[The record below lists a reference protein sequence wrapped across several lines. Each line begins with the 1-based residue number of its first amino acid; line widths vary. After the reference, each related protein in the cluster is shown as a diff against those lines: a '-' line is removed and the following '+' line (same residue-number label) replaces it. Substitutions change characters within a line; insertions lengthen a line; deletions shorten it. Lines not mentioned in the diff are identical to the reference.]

1 MNPHT
6 TNGTPGGSSAISWQD
21 LIDEIHATALQ
32 QAGLSESSYS
42 GNSIVLH
49 ELTGVALLRLHSLLP
64 FAALRD
70 EMAAGDIPLPAE
82 VNQSLGQDP
91 AVICLAPGEWLLF
104 SEYLSASRLFEQV
117 QAAVDPRHT
126 AALDM
131 SAGLAVF
138 RLAGS
143 AAPWLLNKLCGLDFQ
158 GHRAA
163 AAHAA
168 RTRLQ
173 QVAVTL
179 HYHRPGGLGNE
190 CVFDL
195 ICDRSLA
202 RYLWQL
208 LIASIPHAEELEQKY
223 GTHHDPL
230 CIHSKGQ
237 LY

>member
-1 MNPHT
+1 MNAD
-6 TNGTPGGSSAISWQD
+6 TNNGAADSSSAIDWQD
-21 LIDEIHATALQ
+21 LMQEMPATVLQ
-32 QAGLSESSYS
+32 QAGLAVSSYS
-42 GNSIVLH
+42 SNSIVLH
-49 ELTGVALLRLHSLLP
+49 ELTGATLLRIHSLQP

-70 EMAAGDIPLPAE
+70 DMAAGEIQLPAQ

-104 SEYLSASRLFEQV
+104 TDYLSASRLLQ
-117 QAAVDPRHT
+117 QMQPALDPRHT
-126 AALDM
+126 VALDV
-131 SAGLAVF
+131 SAGLAVL
-138 RLAGS
+138 RLAGGG
-143 AAPWLLNKLCGLDFQ
+143 APWLLNKLCGLDFQ
-158 GHRAA
+158 HNIVL

-179 HYHRPGGLGNE
+179 HYHRPGGLGHE

-208 LIASIPHAEELEQKY
+208 LLAALPHAEELAQRY
-223 GTHHDPL
+223 GHL
-230 CIHSKGQ
+230 S
-237 LY
+237 

>member
-1 MNPHT
+1 MNTDT
-6 TNGTPGGSSAISWQD
+6 TNGTPGSPGAIDWQD
-21 LIDEIHATALQ
+21 FIEEIHATALQ
-32 QAGLSESSYS
+32 QAGLSENNYSSD
-42 GNSIVLH
+42 SIILH
-49 ELTGVALLRLHSLLP
+49 ELTGATLMRIHSLLP

-70 EMAAGDIPLPAE
+70 AMAACDIPLAAA

-104 SEYLSASRLFEQV
+104 SEYLSANRLFEQV
-117 QAAVDPRHT
+117 QVAVDPRHT
-126 AALDM
+126 TALDVA
-131 SAGLAVF
+131 AGLAVF

-158 GHRAA
+158 RNRAA
-163 AAHAA
+163 AAYAA

-208 LIASIPHAEELEQKY
+208 LLASIPHAEELEQKY
-223 GTHHDPL
+223 GDP
-230 CIHSKGQ
+230 S
-237 LY
+237 

>member
-1 MNPHT
+1 MNPDT
-6 TNGTPGGSSAISWQD
+6 INGAPGSPGAIDWQD
-21 LIDEIHATALQ
+21 FIEEIHATALQ
-32 QAGLSESSYS
+32 QAGLTENSYS
-42 GNSIVLH
+42 SNSIVLH
-49 ELTGVALLRLHSLLP
+49 ELTGATLLRIHSLLP
-64 FAALRD
+64 FTALRD
-70 EMAAGDIPLPAE
+70 AMAACDIPLAAE

-126 AALDM
+126 TALDV
-131 SAGLAVF
+131 SAGLAAF

-143 AAPWLLNKLCGLDFQ
+143 AAPWLLNKLSGLDYQ
-158 GHRAA
+158 RNRAA

-223 GTHHDPL
+223 GDP
-230 CIHSKGQ
+230 S
-237 LY
+237 